1 MLRCGPVIAGLCCVL
16 LTACG
21 ILGQAQHRYTDL
33 SHFGY
38 VVANAFRATH
48 PEYRVT
54 HGNRAWE
61 REPDEMAVELT
72 IESNLV
78 SHLDGV
84 YVAVN
89 FATRQDADSGR
100 LFYTHSHSR
109 DQVRLQDVFQQV
121 ETQTPGTSAL
131 TTALR
136 RLGTDDARP
145 KKDVDDQL
153 KQTGRTKDVT
163 VVVEWK
169 EPMTADDIRS
179 RTKTYPSNAV
189 FSPAT
194 QGEPPVYWDQVLTP
208 FCSGCDWSRDEVTDD
223 FRLWVN
229 RLEPSDDDALR
240 HFGLGLARLRK
251 VAGAGR
257 IYGYVER
264 DADPALLRTLLA
276 EDYVKT
282 MHLVRTRDHCEE
294 VDDSHECV
302 PAPWPEDDSRLY
314 Y

>member
-54 HGNRAWE
+54 HGNWAWE

-84 YVAVN
+84 YAAVN
-89 FATRQDADSGR
+89 FATRQDADPGR
-100 LFYTHSHSR
+100 LFYTHSHNR

-136 RLGTDDARP
+136 RIGTDDARP

-153 KQTGRTKDVT
+153 KQAGRTKDVT

-194 QGEPPVYWDQVLTP
+194 Q
-208 FCSGCDWSRDEVTDD
+208 
-223 FRLWVN
+223 
-229 RLEPSDDDALR
+229 DDALR

-264 DADPALLRTLLA
+264 DADPALLRKLLA

-294 VDDSHECV
+294 ADDSEECA
-302 PAPWPEDDSRLY
+302 PAPWPEDDRGLY